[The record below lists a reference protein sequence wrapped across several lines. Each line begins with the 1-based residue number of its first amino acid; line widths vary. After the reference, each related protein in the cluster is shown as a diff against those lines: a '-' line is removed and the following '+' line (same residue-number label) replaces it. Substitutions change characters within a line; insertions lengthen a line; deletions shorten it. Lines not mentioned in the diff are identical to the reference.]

1 MKTFVLSLIASSTLA
16 WKLSLNAPNKPSFD
30 RDSYSS
36 GLIGGSGASD
46 KLKQS
51 VSAPNKPSFNGFWGD
66 SNPFSSGTSFNMGG
80 PSKPSFGGFGGF
92 GDFSSFGGNS
102 SFFGES
108 IANDVIS
115 EFSDDSF
122 GHDSG
127 YSPRGKDYGRSSSRY
142 SSSRRSS
149 SRRSPS
155 RSYGDDFGIGYQK
168 SKDRKHR
175 EHERN
180 KRSYERENYGRSQP
194 HQSSGG
200 DKFDNNKFN

>member
-127 YSPRGKDYGRSSSRY
+127 YSPRGKDYGRSSSR
-142 SSSRRSS
+142 
-149 SRRSPS
+149 
-155 RSYGDDFGIGYQK
+155 
-168 SKDRKHR
+168 
-175 EHERN
+175 
-180 KRSYERENYGRSQP
+180 
-194 HQSSGG
+194 
-200 DKFDNNKFN
+200 